1 MLYHTLCSQW
11 DSLQMKIKRLLRNRV
26 SVVGLLLVIVVMLMG
41 LFSAWL
47 SPYDPL
53 KQNIDER
60 FAKPSYQ
67 HLGGTDR
74 YGRDILSRVIWGSRA
89 SLKVGFL
96 ATFLGAV
103 LGTFLGTIAGYGKGV
118 ISKTILWL
126 TDIFMSFPTLV
137 LAIIVVVAFGAG
149 TGTVIFAVGLAF
161 TPRYIRLARGSTLS
175 IAEQTFIEASKAIG
189 QSNWRIIL
197 RHILPNIAGD
207 IIVMST
213 LWIATAIRLE
223 ASLSFLGL
231 GTQPPTPSWGMM
243 IKEGMT
249 FFIQAPWLSLLP
261 GAGIFCATMGFNM
274 LGDGMRDA
282 LDPKLRGRLI

>member
-1 MLYHTLCSQW
+1 ME
-11 DSLQMKIKRLLRNRV
+11 IKRFLRNRV
-26 SVVGLLLVIVVMLMG
+26 SFVGFLLVMLVIFMG
-41 LFSAWL
+41 ISAPWI

-53 KQNIDER
+53 KHNVVQR
-60 FAKPSYQ
+60 FADPSWQ

-74 YGRDILSRVIWGSRA
+74 YGRDIFSRTIWGARA
-89 SLKVGFL
+89 SLSVGFL
-96 ATFLGAV
+96 ATILGAIGGTV
-103 LGTFLGTIAGYGKGV
+103 LGLIAGYGRGRV
-118 ISKTILWL
+118 SSFIMWL
-126 TDIFMSFPTLV
+126 TDVFMSFPTMV

-149 TGTVIFAVGLAF
+149 TRNVILAIGLAF
-161 TPRYIRLARGSTLS
+161 TPRFIRLARGSTLS
-175 IAEQTFIEASKAIG
+175 VAEQVYVEASKGVGRSSWGIV
-189 QSNWRIIL
+189 L
-197 RHILPNIAGD
+197 KHILPNVAGE

-243 IKEGMT
+243 IKEGMLH
-249 FFIQAPWLSLLP
+249 FIEAPWLSLIP

-282 LDPKLRGRLI
+282 LDPKLRGRLT